1 MRSSTTFVVVSFLTS
16 VAVVAADPNDLTV
29 VTARAHRLHAR
40 ELEAEYLEQRDD
52 QFLEARND
60 GRGHIKSGPPN
71 KFERWVDKVF
81 GKPIQARLGLGT
93 KSRRELE
100 EEVLGRAF
108 WEEFEMLD

>member
-16 VAVVAADPNDLTV
+16 VAVVAADPNDLLLQ
-29 VTARAHRLHAR
+29 ARAHRLHAR

-108 WEEFEMLD
+108 WEEFEILD